1 MLHCPLRSPRSASS
15 RCDGPLKAIGGR
27 TVGARGRRAILRG
40 VTATE
45 VLRINGDGGSESPLM
60 CTVRRLHAWLDG
72 HGVAYCVVGGLA
84 VVRTGWVRT
93 THDVDVLVDRDGWA
107 AAPADA
113 SIAVEGDS
121 ARDRITGIAIDI
133 LFPGDDWEMVI
144 PLPEP
149 AQVREYDE
157 DLGAWFIAPAPLVA
171 VKTAVYL
178 SKLAEYGAELAAKD
192 LTDVV
197 ELLRADEGR
206 ARRSWRTRHPRSRRH
221 CAASGRTC
229 ADADGAHPRAS
240 HRGATTATCDARS
253 CTSRCEG

>member
-15 RCDGPLKAIGGR
+15 RCDGPLKAIGDR

-60 CTVRRLHAWLDG
+60 RTVRRLHAWLDG

-206 ARRSWRTRHPRSRRH
+206 A
-221 CAASGRTC
+221 AAIL
-229 ADADGAHPRAS
+229 ADAPSAVAPALRRIWKNV
-240 HRGATTATCDARS
+240 RGR
-253 CTSRCEG
+253 

>member
-1 MLHCPLRSPRSASS
+1 M
-15 RCDGPLKAIGGR
+15 
-27 TVGARGRRAILRG
+27 
-40 VTATE
+40 
-45 VLRINGDGGSESPLM
+45 LRINGDGGSDSPLM
-60 CTVRRLHAWLDG
+60 RTVRRLHAWLDG

-84 VVRTGWVRT
+84 VVRAGWVRT

-107 AAPADA
+107 AVPADA

-121 ARDRITGIAIDI
+121 ARDRTTGIAIDI

-157 DLGAWFIAPAPLVA
+157 DLGAWFIAAAPLVA

-197 ELLRADEGR
+197 ELLRADEDR
-206 ARRSWRTRHPRSRRH
+206 V
-221 CAASGRTC
+221 AAIL
-229 ADADGAHPRAS
+229 ADAPFEVAPALRRIWKNV
-240 HRGATTATCDARS
+240 RGR
-253 CTSRCEG
+253 